1 MIEAAEAA
9 IGFIAG
15 RARSDLDNDSMLFL
29 ATIKAI
35 EIIGEAANR
44 LSAGTRE
51 GTPGIPWGDIIG
63 MRNRLTHMYFDVN
76 SDIVWQSATEE
87 LPELLPKLRAL
98 LSEAGT

>member
-15 RARSDLDNDSMLFL
+15 RQRRDLDDDHMLLL

-35 EIIGEAANR
+35 EIVGEAASR
-44 LSAGTRE
+44 LSANTRE
-51 GTPGIPWGDIIG
+51 SAPNIPWRDIVA

-76 SDIVWQSATEE
+76 SDIVWRCMTEE
-87 LPELLPKLRAL
+87 LPELLQQLRAL
-98 LSEAGT
+98 LSNAG